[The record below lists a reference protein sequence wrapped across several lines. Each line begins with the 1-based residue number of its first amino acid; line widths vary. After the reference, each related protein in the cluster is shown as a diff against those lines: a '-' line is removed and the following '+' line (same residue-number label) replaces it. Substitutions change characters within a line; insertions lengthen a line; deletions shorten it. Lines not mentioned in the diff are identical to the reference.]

1 MKNFTMK
8 RVLAG
13 ALCAAGVIASALTT
27 ASACTTIYAG
37 ANLTQENTRFIARSE
52 DYGSDMNK
60 LWFVSESGAYSGTY
74 RGCPE
79 YGPFTYELSHP
90 SYRFTYFKNDNVYD
104 GVCPECGEEN
114 AQHASYTEFGTN
126 EKGVSVSATETISGN
141 DAVLSVDPYRNAG
154 WAQENGKP
162 AGIEEGDIPT
172 VLLSEAASA
181 KDALKLLLNIYDTYG
196 CADGAGLFITDQ
208 NESWYI
214 ENCSGTQY
222 AAIRLNDDLLFLE
235 PNMAVIGSV
244 DLDDTE
250 NVIASPK
257 LIETAKAAGTF
268 QGSEIDNVIDY
279 RASYA
284 GRLDS
289 ADKRLVEG
297 LNYLNSAYRY
307 DADALV
313 TDNSRFTISNLDK
326 TGAIVPLYTNISA
339 DRTLD
344 VDDILNYYKLST
356 IAKSGN
362 QEIEIFQMF
371 KDRPAEYAT
380 VGWVA
385 VGDLACNVFVPYYP
399 MLIDS
404 MYEGYQAGT
413 PTVQFTTE
421 QPTGGL
427 FYPYSKR
434 SYNRE
439 TGEITTTDG
448 YRILLEG
455 WEKSYYWSF
464 EILNDYVRYFES
476 ADGSKLVSDADRQFV
491 KTKLND
497 LQQEFYSDFVSMQTL
512 QASSNARKLATENGA
527 AMAKKA
533 QQTAQELISY
543 LQGTQTLTRAD
554 AVYSLW
560 LRSGSPKAKT
570 SACPF
575 ADVSESAYYY
585 DAVLWAAEAGIVR
598 GVSDSSFAPDATCTR
613 AQAAAIAYRAAGSP
627 SVSGDGFADADAA
640 GYYAQPALW
649 AKQIG
654 AVSGSSFQ
662 PDSACSKA
670 QLDALIG
677 AIAA

>member
-1 MKNFTMK
+1 MKKLSMK

-13 ALCAAGVIASALTT
+13 VVGAAAIAASAVST
-27 ASACTTIYAG
+27 AAACTTIYAG

-60 LWFVSESGAYSGTY
+60 LWFISEAGAYSGTY

-79 YGPFTYELSHP
+79 YGPFVYELSHP

-126 EKGVSVSATETISGN
+126 EKGLSVSATETISGN
-141 DAVLSVDPYRNAG
+141 DAVLAQDPYRDAG
-154 WAQENGKP
+154 WAEETGKP

-181 KDALKLLLNIYDTYG
+181 KEALDLLLKIYDTYG
-196 CADGAGLFITDQ
+196 CADGAGLFLTDQ
-208 NESWYI
+208 NESWYV

-222 AAIRLNDDLLFLE
+222 VAIKLNDDLLFLE
-235 PNMAVIGSV
+235 PNMAVIGAV
-244 DLDDTE
+244 DLDDTQ
-250 NVIASPK
+250 NVVASSR

-268 QGSEIDNVIDY
+268 TGDEAENIINY

-297 LNYLNSAYRY
+297 LNYLNAAYGY
-307 DADALV
+307 DADRLV
-313 TDNSRFTISNLDK
+313 KDNSLFTISNLDAS
-326 TGAIVPLYTNISA
+326 GAIVPLYTNIEA
-339 DRTLD
+339 DRSLS

-371 KDRPAEYAT
+371 KDRPAAYAT

-399 MLIDS
+399 MLIDA

-421 QPTGGL
+421 KPEDGL
-427 FYPYSKR
+427 FYPYAKR
-434 SYNRE
+434 SYNWE

-448 YRILLEG
+448 YRILPEG

-464 EILNDYVRYFES
+464 EILNDYVRYFEN
-476 ADGSKLVSDADRQFV
+476 ADGTKLVSEADTQYI
-491 KTKLND
+491 KAKLNA
-497 LQQEFYSDFVSMQTL
+497 LQQKFYQEFVSMDDL
-512 QASSNARKLATENGA
+512 QSSSNARRRATENGA
-527 AMAKKA
+527 KMAAEA
-533 QQTAQELISY
+533 QAAAQELIAY
-543 LQGTQTLTRAD
+543 LQGSRTLTRAD

-560 LRSGSPKAKT
+560 LREGSPKAKT
-570 SACPF
+570 ASASF
-575 ADVSESAYYY
+575 TDVSSDDYFYE
-585 DAVLWAAEAGIVR
+585 AVLWAAEN
-598 GVSDSSFAPDATCTR
+598 GVVTGMSETTFAPDAACTR
-613 AQAAAIAYRAAGSP
+613 AQAAVMAYRAAKNP
-627 SVSGDGFADADAA
+627 AADAEGFSDVCEESF
-640 GYYAQPALW
+640 YAQAARW
-649 AKQIG
+649 AKMTG
-654 AVSGSSFQ
+654 AVSGDTFR
-662 PDSACSKA
+662 PNGGCTKT
-670 QLDALIG
+670 QLDAFLT
-677 AIAA
+677 AAA

>member
-1 MKNFTMK
+1 MKNLTMK

-13 ALCAAGVIASALTT
+13 VLGAATMIASSLTM
-27 ASACTTIYAG
+27 ASACTTIYVG
-37 ANLTQENTRFIARSE
+37 ANRTQEGTKFIARSE

-60 LWFVSESGAYSGTY
+60 LWFVSEAGAYSGTY
-74 RGCPE
+74 RGCPA

-126 EKGVSVSATETISGN
+126 EKGVSVSATETISGT
-141 DAVLSVDPYRNAG
+141 DAVLAVDPYRDAG

-181 KDALKLLLNIYDTYG
+181 REALDLLLSIYDTYG

-208 NESWYI
+208 QESWYI

-222 AAIRLNDDLLFLE
+222 VAIKLNDDLLFLE
-235 PNMAVIGSV
+235 PNMAIIGSV

-250 NVIASPK
+250 NVVASLK

-268 QGSEIDNVIDY
+268 TGDEVENIINF

-297 LNYLNSAYRY
+297 LNYLNSAYSY
-307 DADALV
+307 DAEKLV
-313 TDNSRFTISNLDK
+313 ADNSSFTISNLDASS
-326 TGAIVPLYTNISA
+326 AIVPLYTNISA
-339 DRTLD
+339 DRTLT

-362 QEIEIFQMF
+362 QEIEIFQIF
-371 KDRPAEYAT
+371 KDRPMEYAT

-399 MLIDS
+399 MLIDA

-413 PTVQFTTE
+413 PEVQFTTE
-421 QPTGGL
+421 KPTEGL
-427 FYPYSKR
+427 FYPYAKR
-434 SYNRE
+434 SYNWE
-439 TGEITTTDG
+439 TGEVTTTDG
-448 YRILLEG
+448 YRILPEG

-464 EILNDYVRYFES
+464 EILNDYVRYFVKE
-476 ADGSKLVSDADRQFV
+476 DGSPMVSDAD
-491 KTKLND
+491 KTYIKAKLNA
-497 LQQEFYSDFVSMQTL
+497 LQQEFYKDFVSMNTL
-512 QASSNARKLATENGA
+512 QSSSNARSLATENGTF
-527 AMAKKA
+527 MAKAA
-533 QQTAQELISY
+533 QKTAQELISY
-543 LQGTQTLTRAD
+543 VQESGTLSRAD
-554 AVYSLW
+554 AIYTLW
-560 LRSGSPKAKT
+560 LKEGSPKAK
-570 SACPF
+570 SAAMPF
-575 ADVSESAYYY
+575 ADVASGDYFYE
-585 DAVLWAAEAGIVR
+585 AVLWAAENGIVS
-598 GVSDSSFAPDATCTR
+598 GVDAKTFSPDAPCTR
-613 AQAAAIAYRAAGSP
+613 AQAAVIAYRTAKSP
-627 SVSGDGFADADAA
+627 AVDAEGYLDVADTS
-640 GYYAQPALW
+640 YYAQAASW
-649 AKQIG
+649 AKTAG
-654 AVSGSSFQ
+654 AVSGETFG
-662 PDSACSKA
+662 PNAACTKT
-670 QLDALIG
+670 QLDAFLN
-677 AIAA
+677 AAA

>member
-13 ALCAAGVIASALTT
+13 VIGAATLIASSLTM

-37 ANLTQENTRFIARSE
+37 ANLTQDGTKFIARSE

-60 LWFVSESGAYSGTY
+60 LWFVSEPGAYKGTY

-79 YGPFTYELSHP
+79 YGPFVYELSHP

-141 DAVLSVDPYRNAG
+141 DAVLAVDPYRDAG
-154 WAQENGKP
+154 WAEENNKP

-181 KDALKLLLNIYDTYG
+181 KEALDLLLNIYDIYG
-196 CADGAGLFITDQ
+196 CADGAGLFIADKD
-208 NESWYI
+208 EAWYI

-222 AAIRLNDDLLFLE
+222 AAIKLNDDLLFLE
-235 PNMAVIGSV
+235 PNMAVIGAI
-244 DLDDTE
+244 DLDDTQ
-250 NVIASPK
+250 NVIVSSK
-257 LIETAKAAGTF
+257 LIETAKTAGTF
-268 QGSEIDNVIDY
+268 TGDEEANVINY

-297 LNYLNSAYRY
+297 MNYLNASYKV
-307 DADALV
+307 DADKLV
-313 TDNSRFTISNLDK
+313 KDNSRFTISNVDAS
-326 TGAIVPLYTNISA
+326 GEIVPLYTNIEA
-339 DRTLD
+339 DRTLT

-362 QEIEIFQMF
+362 QEIEIFQMY

-399 MLIDS
+399 MLLDS

-421 QPTGGL
+421 QPTEGL
-427 FYPYSKR
+427 FYPYAKR

-439 TGEITTTDG
+439 TGEVTTTDG
-448 YRILLEG
+448 YRILPEG

-464 EILNDYVRYFES
+464 EILNDYVRYFVNE
-476 ADGSKLVSDADRQFV
+476 DGSKLVSDADKTFI
-491 KTKLND
+491 KTKLNA
-497 LQQEFYSDFVSMQTL
+497 LQQEFYRDFVSMDAL
-512 QASSNARKLATENGA
+512 KAAANARSLATQNGA
-527 AMAKKA
+527 QMAEQA
-533 QQTAQELISY
+533 QKTAQALISY
-543 LQGTQTLTRAD
+543 VQGSAALSRAD

-560 LRSGSPKAKT
+560 LAAGSPKAKT
-570 SACPF
+570 ASVPF
-575 ADVSESAYYY
+575 RDVSVDAYFY
-585 DAVLWAAEAGIVR
+585 DAVLWAAEQGIVS
-598 GVSDSSFAPDATCTR
+598 GVRSDTFAPDAVCTR
-613 AQAAAIAYRAAGSP
+613 AQAAVMAYRLSRSPAVEGESFSDVLAGS
-627 SVSGDGFADADAA
+627 FYEAA
-640 GYYAQPALW
+640 AIW
-649 AKQIG
+649 AKNEG
-654 AVSGSSFQ
+654 LVTGDTFNPTA
-662 PDSACSKA
+662 ACTKA
-670 QLDALIG
+670 QLDAF
-677 AIAA
+677 AK

>member
-1 MKNFTMK
+1 MKNLTMK

-13 ALCAAGVIASALTT
+13 VLGAATMIASSLTM
-27 ASACTTIYAG
+27 ASACTTIYVG
-37 ANLTQENTRFIARSE
+37 ANRTQEGTKFIARSE

-60 LWFVSESGAYSGTY
+60 LWFVSEAGAYSGTY
-74 RGCPE
+74 RGCPA

-126 EKGVSVSATETISGN
+126 EKGVSVSATETISGT
-141 DAVLSVDPYRNAG
+141 DAVLAVDPYRDAG

-181 KDALKLLLNIYDTYG
+181 REALDLLLSIYDTYG

-208 NESWYI
+208 QESWYI

-222 AAIRLNDDLLFLE
+222 VAIKLNDDLLFLE
-235 PNMAVIGSV
+235 PNMAIIGSV

-250 NVIASPK
+250 NVVASLK

-268 QGSEIDNVIDY
+268 TGDEVENIINF

-297 LNYLNSAYRY
+297 LNYLNSAYSY
-307 DADALV
+307 DAEKLV
-313 TDNSRFTISNLDK
+313 ADNSSFTISNLDASS
-326 TGAIVPLYTNISA
+326 AIVPLYTNISA
-339 DRTLD
+339 DRTLT

-362 QEIEIFQMF
+362 QEIEIFQIF
-371 KDRPAEYAT
+371 KDRPMEYAT

-399 MLIDS
+399 MLIDA

-413 PTVQFTTE
+413 PEVQFTTE
-421 QPTGGL
+421 KPTEGL
-427 FYPYSKR
+427 FYPYAKR
-434 SYNRE
+434 SYNWE
-439 TGEITTTDG
+439 TGEVTTTDG
-448 YRILLEG
+448 YRILPEG

-464 EILNDYVRYFES
+464 EILNDYVRYFVKE
-476 ADGSKLVSDADRQFV
+476 DGSPMVSDAD
-491 KTKLND
+491 KTYIKAKLNA
-497 LQQEFYSDFVSMQTL
+497 LQQEFYKDFVSMNTL
-512 QASSNARKLATENGA
+512 QSSSNARSLATENGTF
-527 AMAKKA
+527 MAKAA
-533 QQTAQELISY
+533 QKTAQELISY
-543 LQGTQTLTRAD
+543 VQESGTLSRAD
-554 AVYSLW
+554 AIYTLW
-560 LRSGSPKAKT
+560 LKEGSPKAK
-570 SACPF
+570 SAAMPF
-575 ADVSESAYYY
+575 ADVASGDYFYE
-585 DAVLWAAEAGIVR
+585 AVLWAAENGIVS
-598 GVSDSSFAPDATCTR
+598 GVDAKTFSPDAPCTR
-613 AQAAAIAYRAAGSP
+613 AQAAVIAYRTAKSP
-627 SVSGDGFADADAA
+627 AADAEGYLDVADTS
-640 GYYAQPALW
+640 YYAQAASW
-649 AKQIG
+649 AKTAG
-654 AVSGSSFQ
+654 AVSGETFG
-662 PDSACSKA
+662 PNAACTKT
-670 QLDALIG
+670 QLDAFLN
-677 AIAA
+677 AAA

>member
-1 MKNFTMK
+1 MKNLTMK

-13 ALCAAGVIASALTT
+13 VLGAATMIASSLTM

-37 ANLTQENTRFIARSE
+37 ANRTQEGTKFIARSE

-60 LWFVSESGAYSGTY
+60 LWFVSEAGAYSGTF

-90 SYRFTYFKNDNVYD
+90 SYRFTYFKNDNVYN

-126 EKGVSVSATETISGN
+126 EKGVSVSATETISGT
-141 DAVLSVDPYRNAG
+141 DAVLAVDPYRDSG

-181 KDALKLLLNIYDTYG
+181 REALDLLLKIYDTYG

-208 NESWYI
+208 QESWYI

-222 AAIRLNDDLLFLE
+222 VAIKLNDDLLFLE
-235 PNMAVIGSV
+235 PNMAIIGSV

-268 QGSEIDNVIDY
+268 TGDEAENVINF

-297 LNYLNSAYRY
+297 LNYLNSAYSY
-307 DADALV
+307 DAEKLV
-313 TDNSRFTISNLDK
+313 ADNSRFTISNLDAS
-326 TGAIVPLYTNISA
+326 GAIVPLYTNISA
-339 DRTLD
+339 DRTLT

-362 QEIEIFQMF
+362 QEIEIFQIF
-371 KDRPAEYAT
+371 KDRPMEYAT

-399 MLIDS
+399 MLIDA

-413 PTVQFTTE
+413 PEVQFTTE
-421 QPTGGL
+421 KPTEGL
-427 FYPYSKR
+427 FYPYAKR
-434 SYNRE
+434 SYNWE
-439 TGEITTTDG
+439 TGEVTMTDG
-448 YRILLEG
+448 YRILPEG

-464 EILNDYVRYFES
+464 EILNDYVRYFVKE
-476 ADGSKLVSDADRQFV
+476 DGSPMVSDAD
-491 KTKLND
+491 KTYIKAKLNV
-497 LQQEFYSDFVSMQTL
+497 LQQEFYKDFVSMNTL
-512 QASSNARKLATENGA
+512 QSSSNARSLATENGA
-527 AMAKKA
+527 SMAKAA
-533 QQTAQELISY
+533 QKTAQELISY
-543 LQGTQTLTRAD
+543 VQGSGTLTRAG
-554 AVYSLW
+554 AIYTLW
-560 LRSGSPKAKT
+560 LKEGSPKAK
-570 SACPF
+570 SAAMPF
-575 ADVSESAYYY
+575 ADVASGDYFYE
-585 DAVLWAAEAGIVR
+585 AVLWAAENGIVS
-598 GVSDSSFAPDATCTR
+598 GVDAKTFSPDAPCTR
-613 AQAAAIAYRAAGSP
+613 AQAAVIAYRTAKSP
-627 SVSGDGFADADAA
+627 AADAEGYLDVADTS
-640 GYYAQPALW
+640 YYAQAASW
-649 AKQIG
+649 AKSAG
-654 AVSGSSFQ
+654 AVSDEAFN
-662 PDSACSKA
+662 PNAACTKT
-670 QLDALIG
+670 QLDAFVN
-677 AIAA
+677 AAA

>member
-13 ALCAAGVIASALTT
+13 VIGAAAMIASSLTM

-37 ANLTQENTRFIARSE
+37 ANLTQGGTKFIARSE

-60 LWFVSESGAYSGTY
+60 LWFVSEAGAYKGTY

-79 YGPFTYELSHP
+79 YGPFIYALSHP

-141 DAVLSVDPYRNAG
+141 DAVLAIDPYRDAG
-154 WAQENGKP
+154 WAEENNKP

-181 KDALKLLLNIYDTYG
+181 KEALELLLKIYDTYG
-196 CADGAGLFITDQ
+196 CADGAGLFIADKD
-208 NESWYI
+208 EAWYI

-222 AAIRLNDDLLFLE
+222 VAIRLNDDLLFLE
-235 PNMAVIGSV
+235 PNMAVIGEI

-250 NVIASPK
+250 NVIVSGK
-257 LIETAKAAGTF
+257 LIEAAKAAGTF
-268 QGSEIDNVIDY
+268 TGNAEANVINY

-297 LNYLNSAYRY
+297 MNYLNASYKT
-307 DADALV
+307 DADKLV
-313 TDNSRFTISNLDK
+313 KDNSLFTISNIEK
-326 TGAIVPLYTNISA
+326 TGEIVPLYTNIEA
-339 DRTLD
+339 DRSLS

-362 QEIEIFQMF
+362 QEIEIFQMY
-371 KDRPAEYAT
+371 KDRPAAYAT

-399 MLIDS
+399 MLIDA

-421 QPTGGL
+421 KPADGL
-427 FYPYSKR
+427 FYPYAKR

-439 TGEITTTDG
+439 TGEISTTDG
-448 YRILLEG
+448 YRILPEG

-464 EILNDYVRYFES
+464 EILNDYVRYFVNE
-476 ADGSKLVSDADRQFV
+476 DGSKLVSDADKTFIR
-491 KTKLND
+491 TKLNA
-497 LQQEFYSDFVSMQTL
+497 LQQEFYREFVPMEALT
-512 QASSNARKLATENGA
+512 AAANARSLATQNGA
-527 AMAKKA
+527 QMAEKA
-533 QQTAQELISY
+533 QKTAQELISY
-543 LQGTQTLTRAD
+543 VQGGAKLSRAD

-560 LRSGSPKAKT
+560 LAAGCPKAKT
-570 SACPF
+570 GSVPF
-575 ADVSESAYYY
+575 RDVSAGDYYY
-585 DAVLWAAEAGIVR
+585 DAIRWAAEQ
-598 GVSDSSFAPDATCTR
+598 GVVSGMRSDTFAPDAPCTR
-613 AQAAAIAYRAAGSP
+613 AQAAVMAYRLAGSP
-627 SVSGDGFADADAA
+627 KLEGESFSDVIEGSFYEDAARWAKNEGLVTGGSFAPADA
-640 GYYAQPALW
+640 
-649 AKQIG
+649 
-654 AVSGSSFQ
+654 
-662 PDSACSKA
+662 CTRA
-670 QLDALIG
+670 QLDAF
-677 AIAA
+677 AK

>member
-13 ALCAAGVIASALTT
+13 VLCAAGVIASALTT

-141 DAVLSVDPYRNAG
+141 DAVLSVDPYRDAG

-297 LNYLNSAYRY
+297 LNYLNSAYSY

-313 TDNSRFTISNLDK
+313 ADNSRFTISNIDT

-385 VGDLACNVFVPYYP
+385 VADLACNVFVPYYP

-448 YRILLEG
+448 YRILPEG

-476 ADGSKLVSDADRQFV
+476 ADGSKLVSDADRQYV
-491 KTKLND
+491 KAKLND

-512 QASSNARKLATENGA
+512 RSSSNARKLATENGA

-533 QQTAQELISY
+533 QQTAQALISY
-543 LQGTQTLTRAD
+543 LQGSEALTRAD

-613 AQAAAIAYRAAGSP
+613 AQAAVIAYRAAGSP

>member
-1 MKNFTMK
+1 MKNLTMK

-13 ALCAAGVIASALTT
+13 VLGAATMIASSLTM
-27 ASACTTIYAG
+27 ASACTTIYVG
-37 ANLTQENTRFIARSE
+37 ANRTQEGTKFIARSE

-60 LWFVSESGAYSGTY
+60 LWFVSEAGAYSGTY
-74 RGCPE
+74 RGCPA

-126 EKGVSVSATETISGN
+126 EKGVSVSATETISGT
-141 DAVLSVDPYRNAG
+141 DAVLAVDPYRDAG

-181 KDALKLLLNIYDTYG
+181 REALDLLLSIYDTYG

-208 NESWYI
+208 QESWYI

-222 AAIRLNDDLLFLE
+222 VAIKLNDDLLFLE
-235 PNMAVIGSV
+235 PNMAIIGSV

-250 NVIASPK
+250 NVVASLK

-268 QGSEIDNVIDY
+268 TGDEVENIINF

-297 LNYLNSAYRY
+297 LNYLNSAYSY
-307 DADALV
+307 DAEKLV
-313 TDNSRFTISNLDK
+313 ADNSSFTISNLDASS
-326 TGAIVPLYTNISA
+326 AIVPLYTNISA
-339 DRTLD
+339 DRTLT

-362 QEIEIFQMF
+362 QEIEIFQIF
-371 KDRPAEYAT
+371 KDRPMEYAT

-399 MLIDS
+399 MLIDA

-413 PTVQFTTE
+413 PEVQFTTE
-421 QPTGGL
+421 KPTEGL
-427 FYPYSKR
+427 FYPYAKR
-434 SYNRE
+434 SYNWE
-439 TGEITTTDG
+439 TGEVTTTDG
-448 YRILLEG
+448 YRILPEG

-464 EILNDYVRYFES
+464 EILNDYVRYFVKE
-476 ADGSKLVSDADRQFV
+476 DGSPMVSDAD
-491 KTKLND
+491 KTYIKAKLNA
-497 LQQEFYSDFVSMQTL
+497 LQQEFYKDFVSMNTL
-512 QASSNARKLATENGA
+512 QSSSNARSLATENGA
-527 AMAKKA
+527 FMAKAA
-533 QQTAQELISY
+533 QKTAQELISY
-543 LQGTQTLTRAD
+543 VQESGTLSRAD
-554 AVYSLW
+554 AIYTLW
-560 LRSGSPKAKT
+560 LKEGSPKAK
-570 SACPF
+570 SAAMPF
-575 ADVSESAYYY
+575 ADVASGDYFYE
-585 DAVLWAAEAGIVR
+585 AVLWAAENGIVS
-598 GVSDSSFAPDATCTR
+598 GVDAKTFSPDAPCTR
-613 AQAAAIAYRAAGSP
+613 AQAAVIAYRTAKSP
-627 SVSGDGFADADAA
+627 AADAEGYLDVADTS
-640 GYYAQPALW
+640 YYAQAASW
-649 AKQIG
+649 AKTAG
-654 AVSGSSFQ
+654 AVSGETFG
-662 PDSACSKA
+662 PNAACTKT
-670 QLDALIG
+670 QLDAFLN
-677 AIAA
+677 AAA

>member
-1 MKNFTMK
+1 MKNLTMK

-13 ALCAAGVIASALTT
+13 VLGAATMIASSLTM

-37 ANLTQENTRFIARSE
+37 ANRTQEGTKFIARSE

-60 LWFVSESGAYSGTY
+60 LWFVSEAGAYSGSF

-79 YGPFTYELSHP
+79 YGPFTYELSHR
-90 SYRFTYFKNDNVYD
+90 SYRFTYFKNDNVYN

-126 EKGVSVSATETISGN
+126 EKGVSVSATETISGT
-141 DAVLSVDPYRNAG
+141 DAVLAVDPYRDAG
-154 WAQENGKP
+154 WAQENSKP

-181 KDALKLLLNIYDTYG
+181 REALDLLLSIYDTYG

-208 NESWYI
+208 QESWYI

-222 AAIRLNDDLLFLE
+222 VAIKLNDDLLFLE
-235 PNMAVIGSV
+235 PNMAIIGSV

-268 QGSEIDNVIDY
+268 TGDEAENIINF

-297 LNYLNSAYRY
+297 LNYLNSAYSY
-307 DADALV
+307 DADQLV
-313 TDNSRFTISNLDK
+313 ADNSRFTISNLDAS
-326 TGAIVPLYTNISA
+326 GVVVPLYTNISA
-339 DRTLD
+339 DRTLT

-362 QEIEIFQMF
+362 QEIEIFQIF
-371 KDRPAEYAT
+371 KDRPMEYAT

-399 MLIDS
+399 MLIDA

-413 PTVQFTTE
+413 PEVQFTTE
-421 QPTGGL
+421 KPTEGL
-427 FYPYSKR
+427 FYPYAKR
-434 SYNRE
+434 SYNWE
-439 TGEITTTDG
+439 TGEVTMTDG
-448 YRILLEG
+448 YRILPEG

-464 EILNDYVRYFES
+464 EILNDYVRYFVKE
-476 ADGSKLVSDADRQFV
+476 DGSPMVSDAD
-491 KTKLND
+491 KTYIKAKLNV
-497 LQQEFYSDFVSMQTL
+497 LQQEFYKDFVSMNTL
-512 QASSNARKLATENGA
+512 QSSSNARSLATENGA
-527 AMAKKA
+527 SMAKAA
-533 QQTAQELISY
+533 QRTAQELISY
-543 LQGTQTLTRAD
+543 VQGSGTLTRAD
-554 AVYSLW
+554 AIYTLW
-560 LRSGSPKAKT
+560 LQEGSPKAK
-570 SACPF
+570 SAAMPF
-575 ADVSESAYYY
+575 ADVASGDYFYE
-585 DAVLWAAEAGIVR
+585 AVLWAAENGIVS
-598 GVSDSSFAPDATCTR
+598 GVDAKTFSPDAPCTR
-613 AQAAAIAYRAAGSP
+613 AQAAVIAYRTAKSP
-627 SVSGDGFADADAA
+627 AADAEGYLDVADTS
-640 GYYAQPALW
+640 YYAQAASW
-649 AKQIG
+649 AKTAG
-654 AVSGSSFQ
+654 AVSGEAFD
-662 PDSACSKA
+662 PNAACTKT
-670 QLDALIG
+670 QLDAFVN
-677 AIAA
+677 AAA

>member
-1 MKNFTMK
+1 MKQFTMK

-13 ALCAAGVIASALTT
+13 VIGAASLIASSLTM

-37 ANLTQENTRFIARSE
+37 ANLTQEGTKFIARSE

-60 LWFVSESGAYSGTY
+60 LWFVSERGAYQGTF

-79 YGPFTYELSHP
+79 YGPFTYALSHP

-141 DAVLSVDPYRNAG
+141 DEVLAADPYRDAG
-154 WAQENGKP
+154 WAAENSKP

-181 KDALKLLLNIYDTYG
+181 REALDLLLSIYDEYG

-208 NESWYI
+208 SESWYI

-235 PNMAVIGSV
+235 PNMAVIGSI

-250 NVIASPK
+250 NVIASAK

-268 QGSEIDNVIDY
+268 VGDEAENIINF

-297 LNYLNSAYRY
+297 LNYLNSAYNV
-307 DADALV
+307 DADKLV
-313 TDNSRFTISNLDK
+313 KDNSLFTISNVDQ
-326 TGAIVPLYTNISA
+326 TGAIVPLYTNIAA
-339 DRTLD
+339 DRSLC

-362 QEIEIFQMF
+362 QEIEIFQMY

-399 MLIDS
+399 MLIDA

-413 PTVQFTTE
+413 PAVQFVTE
-421 QPTGGL
+421 QPEGGL

-434 SYNRE
+434 SYNRQ

-448 YRILLEG
+448 YRVLPEG

-464 EILNDYVRYFES
+464 EILNDYVRYFVN
-476 ADGSKLVSDADRQFV
+476 ADGSKLVTDADKQYV
-491 KTKLND
+491 KTKLNE
-497 LQQEFYSDFVSMQTL
+497 LQQEFYKDFISMDTL
-512 QASSNARKLATENGA
+512 KASGNARRLATENGA
-527 AMAKKA
+527 AMAQKA
-533 QQTAQELISY
+533 QKTAQELIAY
-543 LQGTQTLTRAD
+543 LQGKQALTRAE
-554 AVYSLW
+554 AIYSLW
-560 LRSGSPKAKT
+560 LQAGAPKAK
-570 SACPF
+570 AAVMPF
-575 ADVSESAYYY
+575 ADVASDAYYY
-585 DAVLWAAEAGIVR
+585 DAVLWAAENGVVS
-598 GVSDSSFAPDATCTR
+598 GVSETAFAPDSVCTR
-613 AQAAAIAYRAAGSP
+613 AQAAVIAYRAAKSP
-627 SVSGDGFADADAA
+627 EAGDSSFPDVREDS
-640 GYYAQPALW
+640 YYAQAAAW
-649 AKQIG
+649 AKKTG
-654 AVSGSSFQ
+654 AAAGDAFQ
-662 PDSACSKA
+662 PEDGCTKA
-670 QLDALIG
+670 QLDAFT
-677 AIAA
+677 AAA

>member
-1 MKNFTMK
+1 MKNLTMK

-13 ALCAAGVIASALTT
+13 VLGAATMIASSLTM

-37 ANLTQENTRFIARSE
+37 ANRTQEGTKFIARSE

-60 LWFVSESGAYSGTY
+60 LWFVSEAGAYSGTF

-90 SYRFTYFKNDNVYD
+90 SYRFTYFKNDNVYN

-126 EKGVSVSATETISGN
+126 EKGVSVSATETISGT
-141 DAVLSVDPYRNAG
+141 DAVLAVDPYRDAG

-181 KDALKLLLNIYDTYG
+181 REALDLLLKIYDTYG

-208 NESWYI
+208 QESWYI

-222 AAIRLNDDLLFLE
+222 VAIKLNDDLLFLE
-235 PNMAVIGSV
+235 PNMAIIGSV

-268 QGSEIDNVIDY
+268 TGDEVENVINF

-297 LNYLNSAYRY
+297 LNYLNSAYSY
-307 DADALV
+307 DADQLV
-313 TDNSRFTISNLDK
+313 ADNSRFTISNLDAS
-326 TGAIVPLYTNISA
+326 GAIVPLYTNISA
-339 DRTLD
+339 DRTLS

-362 QEIEIFQMF
+362 QEIEIFQIF
-371 KDRPAEYAT
+371 KDRPMEYAT

-399 MLIDS
+399 MLIDA

-413 PTVQFTTE
+413 PEVQFTTE
-421 QPTGGL
+421 KPTEGL
-427 FYPYSKR
+427 FYPYAKR
-434 SYNRE
+434 SYNWE
-439 TGEITTTDG
+439 TGEVTTTDG
-448 YRILLEG
+448 YRILPEG

-464 EILNDYVRYFES
+464 EILNDYVRYFVKE
-476 ADGSKLVSDADRQFV
+476 DGSPMVNDAD
-491 KTKLND
+491 KTYIKAKLNA
-497 LQQEFYSDFVSMQTL
+497 LQQEFYKDFVSMNTL
-512 QASSNARKLATENGA
+512 QASKNARSLATENGA
-527 AMAKKA
+527 SMANAA
-533 QQTAQELISY
+533 QRTAQELISY
-543 LQGTQTLTRAD
+543 VQGSGTLTRAD
-554 AVYSLW
+554 AIYTLW
-560 LRSGSPKAKT
+560 LKEGSPKAK
-570 SACPF
+570 SAAMPF
-575 ADVSESAYYY
+575 ADVASGDYFYE
-585 DAVLWAAEAGIVR
+585 AVLWAAENEIVS
-598 GVSDSSFAPDATCTR
+598 GVDAKTFSPDAPCTR
-613 AQAAAIAYRAAGSP
+613 AQAAVIAYRTAKSP
-627 SVSGDGFADADAA
+627 AADAEGYLDVADTS
-640 GYYAQPALW
+640 YYAQAASW
-649 AKQIG
+649 AKSAG
-654 AVSGSSFQ
+654 AVSGEAFD
-662 PDSACSKA
+662 PNAACTKT
-670 QLDALIG
+670 QLDAFVN
-677 AIAA
+677 AAA

>member
-1 MKNFTMK
+1 MP
-8 RVLAG
+8 RQ
-13 ALCAAGVIASALTT
+13 S
-27 ASACTTIYAG
+27 SSRR
-37 ANLTQENTRFIARSE
+37 QRQPERS
-52 DYGSDMNK
+52 
-60 LWFVSESGAYSGTY
+60 
-74 RGCPE
+74 
-79 YGPFTYELSHP
+79 
-90 SYRFTYFKNDNVYD
+90 
-104 GVCPECGEEN
+104 
-114 AQHASYTEFGTN
+114 
-126 EKGVSVSATETISGN
+126 KG
-141 DAVLSVDPYRNAG
+141 
-154 WAQENGKP
+154 
-162 AGIEEGDIPT
+162 
-172 VLLSEAASA
+172 SEA
-181 KDALKLLLNIYDTYG
+181 
-196 CADGAGLFITDQ
+196 
-208 NESWYI
+208 
-214 ENCSGTQY
+214 
-222 AAIRLNDDLLFLE
+222 
-235 PNMAVIGSV
+235 
-244 DLDDTE
+244 
-250 NVIASPK
+250 
-257 LIETAKAAGTF
+257 
-268 QGSEIDNVIDY
+268 DNVIDY

-313 TDNSRFTISNLDK
+313 TDNSRFTISNLDT

-385 VGDLACNVFVPYYP
+385 VADLACNVFVPYYP

-448 YRILLEG
+448 YRILPEG

-491 KTKLND
+491 KTKLNE

-512 QASSNARKLATENGA
+512 QSSSNARKLATENGA

-533 QQTAQELISY
+533 QQTAQELICLSAG
-543 LQGTQTLTRAD
+543 LRRRSRAPTQSTVSGCAPALRRQRPPRARSRMFRKALPTMTPSFGQQKPASSAVSATAALPRTRPAP
-554 AVYSLW
+554 ARRLPSSPTAPPVLRAFPAMASRMQTPPATMRSP
-560 LRSGSPKAKT
+560 RSGQSK
-570 SACPF
+570 SAP
-575 ADVSESAYYY
+575 S
-585 DAVLWAAEAGIVR
+585 R
-598 GVSDSSFAPDATCTR
+598 
-613 AQAAAIAYRAAGSP
+613 AAASSRTAPAA
-627 SVSGDGFADADAA
+627 
-640 GYYAQPALW
+640 
-649 AKQIG
+649 KR
-654 AVSGSSFQ
+654 SSM
-662 PDSACSKA
+662 P
-670 QLDALIG
+670 
-677 AIAA
+677 

>member
-1 MKNFTMK
+1 MKNLTMK

-13 ALCAAGVIASALTT
+13 VLGAATMIASSLTM
-27 ASACTTIYAG
+27 ASACTTIYVG
-37 ANLTQENTRFIARSE
+37 ANRTQEGTKFIARSE

-60 LWFVSESGAYSGTY
+60 LWFVSEAGAYSGTY
-74 RGCPE
+74 RGCPA

-126 EKGVSVSATETISGN
+126 EKGVSVSATETISGT
-141 DAVLSVDPYRNAG
+141 DAVLAVDPYRDAG

-181 KDALKLLLNIYDTYG
+181 REALDLLLSIYDTYG

-208 NESWYI
+208 QESWYI

-222 AAIRLNDDLLFLE
+222 VAIKLNDDLLFLE
-235 PNMAVIGSV
+235 PNMAIIGSV

-250 NVIASPK
+250 NVVASLK

-268 QGSEIDNVIDY
+268 TGDEVENIINF

-297 LNYLNSAYRY
+297 LNYLNSAYSY
-307 DADALV
+307 DADQLV
-313 TDNSRFTISNLDK
+313 ADNSRFTISNLDAS
-326 TGAIVPLYTNISA
+326 GAIVPLYTNISA
-339 DRTLD
+339 DRTLT

-362 QEIEIFQMF
+362 QEIEIFQIF
-371 KDRPAEYAT
+371 KDRPMEYAT

-399 MLIDS
+399 MLIDA

-413 PTVQFTTE
+413 PEVQFTTE
-421 QPTGGL
+421 KPTEGL
-427 FYPYSKR
+427 FYPYAKR
-434 SYNRE
+434 SYNWE
-439 TGEITTTDG
+439 TGEVTTTDG
-448 YRILLEG
+448 YRILPEG

-464 EILNDYVRYFES
+464 EILNDYVRYFVKE
-476 ADGSKLVSDADRQFV
+476 DGSPMVSDAD
-491 KTKLND
+491 KTYIKAKLNA
-497 LQQEFYSDFVSMQTL
+497 LQQEFYKDFVSMNTL
-512 QASSNARKLATENGA
+512 QSSSNARSLATENGTF
-527 AMAKKA
+527 MAKAA
-533 QQTAQELISY
+533 QKTAQELISY
-543 LQGTQTLTRAD
+543 VQESGTLSRAD
-554 AVYSLW
+554 AIYTLW
-560 LRSGSPKAKT
+560 LKEGSPKAK
-570 SACPF
+570 SAAMPF
-575 ADVSESAYYY
+575 ADVASGDYFYE
-585 DAVLWAAEAGIVR
+585 AVLWAAENGIVS
-598 GVSDSSFAPDATCTR
+598 GVDAKTFSPDAPCTR
-613 AQAAAIAYRAAGSP
+613 AQAAVIAYRTAKSP
-627 SVSGDGFADADAA
+627 AADAEGYLDVADTS
-640 GYYAQPALW
+640 YYAQAASW
-649 AKQIG
+649 AKTAG
-654 AVSGSSFQ
+654 AVSGEAFG
-662 PDSACSKA
+662 PNAACTKT
-670 QLDALIG
+670 QLDAFVN
-677 AIAA
+677 AAA

>member
-13 ALCAAGVIASALTT
+13 VLCAAGVIASALTT

-60 LWFVSESGAYSGTY
+60 LWFVSEPGAYSGTY

-235 PNMAVIGSV
+235 PNMAVIGNV

-307 DADALV
+307 DTDALV
-313 TDNSRFTISNLDK
+313 ADNSRFTISNIDT

-439 TGEITTTDG
+439 TGEITT
-448 YRILLEG
+448 
-455 WEKSYYWSF
+455 
-464 EILNDYVRYFES
+464 
-476 ADGSKLVSDADRQFV
+476 ADGSKLVSDADRQYV
-491 KTKLND
+491 KAKLND

-512 QASSNARKLATENGA
+512 QSSSNARKLATENGA

-533 QQTAQELISY
+533 QQTAQELIAY
-543 LQGTQTLTRAD
+543 LQGSEALTRAD

-613 AQAAAIAYRAAGSP
+613 AQAAAIAYRAAGAP
-627 SVSGDGFADADAA
+627 TVSGDGFADADAA

>member
-1 MKNFTMK
+1 MKNLTMK

-13 ALCAAGVIASALTT
+13 VLGAATMIASSLTM

-37 ANLTQENTRFIARSE
+37 ANRTQEGTKFIARSE

-60 LWFVSESGAYSGTY
+60 LWFVSEAGAYSGTF

-90 SYRFTYFKNDNVYD
+90 SYRFTYFKNDNVYN

-126 EKGVSVSATETISGN
+126 EKGVSVSATETISGT
-141 DAVLSVDPYRNAG
+141 DAVLAVDPYRDAG

-181 KDALKLLLNIYDTYG
+181 REALDLLLKIYDTYG

-208 NESWYI
+208 QESWYI

-222 AAIRLNDDLLFLE
+222 VAIKLNDDLLFLE
-235 PNMAVIGSV
+235 PNMAIIGSV

-268 QGSEIDNVIDY
+268 TGDEVENVINF

-297 LNYLNSAYRY
+297 LNYLNSAYSY
-307 DADALV
+307 DADQLV
-313 TDNSRFTISNLDK
+313 ADNSRFTISNLDAS
-326 TGAIVPLYTNISA
+326 GAIVPLYTNISA
-339 DRTLD
+339 DRTLT

-362 QEIEIFQMF
+362 QEIEIFQIF
-371 KDRPAEYAT
+371 KDRPMEYAT

-385 VGDLACNVFVPYYP
+385 VGDLSCNVFVPYYP
-399 MLIDS
+399 MLIDA

-413 PTVQFTTE
+413 PEVQFTTE
-421 QPTGGL
+421 KPTEGL
-427 FYPYSKR
+427 FYPYAKR

-439 TGEITTTDG
+439 TGEVTTTDG
-448 YRILLEG
+448 YRILPEG

-464 EILNDYVRYFES
+464 EILNDYVRYFVNE
-476 ADGSKLVSDADRQFV
+476 DGSPVVSDTD
-491 KTKLND
+491 KTYIKAKLNA
-497 LQQEFYSDFVSMQTL
+497 LQQEFYKDFVSMNTL
-512 QASSNARKLATENGA
+512 QSSSNARSLATENGA
-527 AMAKKA
+527 SMAKAA
-533 QQTAQELISY
+533 QKTAQELISY
-543 LQGTQTLTRAD
+543 VQGSGTLTRAD
-554 AVYSLW
+554 AIYTLW
-560 LRSGSPKAKT
+560 LKEGSPKAK
-570 SACPF
+570 SAAMPF
-575 ADVSESAYYY
+575 ADVASGDYFYE
-585 DAVLWAAEAGIVR
+585 AVLWAAENGIVS
-598 GVSDSSFAPDATCTR
+598 GVDAKTFSPDAPCTR
-613 AQAAAIAYRAAGSP
+613 AQAAVIAYRTAKSP
-627 SVSGDGFADADAA
+627 AADAEGYLDVADTS
-640 GYYAQPALW
+640 YYAQAASW
-649 AKQIG
+649 AKSAG
-654 AVSGSSFQ
+654 AVSGEAFN
-662 PDSACSKA
+662 PNAACTKT
-670 QLDALIG
+670 QLDAFVN
-677 AIAA
+677 AAA

>member
-13 ALCAAGVIASALTT
+13 VLCAAGVIASALTT

-60 LWFVSESGAYSGTY
+60 LWFVSEPGAYSGTY

-307 DADALV
+307 DTDALV
-313 TDNSRFTISNLDK
+313 ADNSRFTISNIDT

-439 TGEITTTDG
+439 TGEITT
-448 YRILLEG
+448 
-455 WEKSYYWSF
+455 
-464 EILNDYVRYFES
+464 
-476 ADGSKLVSDADRQFV
+476 ADGSKLVSDADRQYV
-491 KTKLND
+491 KAKLND

-512 QASSNARKLATENGA
+512 QSSSNARKLATENGA

-533 QQTAQELISY
+533 QQTAQELIAY
-543 LQGTQTLTRAD
+543 LQGSEALTRAD

-613 AQAAAIAYRAAGSP
+613 AQAAAIAYRAAGAP
-627 SVSGDGFADADAA
+627 TVSGDGFADADAA

>member
-1 MKNFTMK
+1 MKNLTMK

-13 ALCAAGVIASALTT
+13 VLGAATMIASSLTM

-37 ANLTQENTRFIARSE
+37 ANRTQEGTKFIARSE

-60 LWFVSESGAYSGTY
+60 LWFVSEAGAYSGTF

-90 SYRFTYFKNDNVYD
+90 SYRFTYFKNDNVYN

-126 EKGVSVSATETISGN
+126 EKGVSVSATETISGT
-141 DAVLSVDPYRNAG
+141 DAVLAVDPYRDAG

-181 KDALKLLLNIYDTYG
+181 REALDLLLKIYDTYG

-208 NESWYI
+208 QESWYI

-222 AAIRLNDDLLFLE
+222 VAIKLNDDLLFLE
-235 PNMAVIGSV
+235 PNMAIIGSV
-244 DLDDTE
+244 DLDDME

-268 QGSEIDNVIDY
+268 TGDEAENVINF

-297 LNYLNSAYRY
+297 LNYLNSAYSY
-307 DADALV
+307 DAEKLV
-313 TDNSRFTISNLDK
+313 ADNSRFTISNLDAS
-326 TGAIVPLYTNISA
+326 GAIVPLYTNISA
-339 DRTLD
+339 DRTLT

-362 QEIEIFQMF
+362 QEIEIFQIF
-371 KDRPAEYAT
+371 KDRPMEYAT

-399 MLIDS
+399 MLIDA

-413 PTVQFTTE
+413 PEVQFTTE
-421 QPTGGL
+421 KPTEGL
-427 FYPYSKR
+427 FYPYAKR
-434 SYNRE
+434 SYNWE
-439 TGEITTTDG
+439 TGEVTTTDG
-448 YRILLEG
+448 YRILPEG

-464 EILNDYVRYFES
+464 EILNDYVRYFVKE
-476 ADGSKLVSDADRQFV
+476 DGSPMVNDAD
-491 KTKLND
+491 KTYIKAKLNA
-497 LQQEFYSDFVSMQTL
+497 LQQEFYKDFVSMNTL
-512 QASSNARKLATENGA
+512 QASKNARSLATENGA
-527 AMAKKA
+527 SMANAA
-533 QQTAQELISY
+533 QRTAQELISY
-543 LQGTQTLTRAD
+543 VQGSGTLTRAD
-554 AVYSLW
+554 VIYTLW
-560 LRSGSPKAKT
+560 LQEGSPKAK
-570 SACPF
+570 SAAMPF
-575 ADVSESAYYY
+575 ADVASGDYFYE
-585 DAVLWAAEAGIVR
+585 AVLWAAENGIVS
-598 GVSDSSFAPDATCTR
+598 GVDAKTFSPDAPCTR
-613 AQAAAIAYRAAGSP
+613 AQAAVIAYRTAKSP
-627 SVSGDGFADADAA
+627 AADAEGYLDVADTS
-640 GYYAQPALW
+640 YYAQAASW
-649 AKQIG
+649 AKSAG
-654 AVSGSSFQ
+654 AVSGEAFN
-662 PDSACSKA
+662 PNAACTKT
-670 QLDALIG
+670 QLDAFVT
-677 AIAA
+677 AAA

>member
-1 MKNFTMK
+1 MAIALG
-8 RVLAG
+8 LAVG
-13 ALCAAGVIASALTT
+13 MTAMPTLAADKKTVVFGDTT
-27 ASACTTIYAG
+27 FNA
-37 ANLTQENTRFIARSE
+37 ENEEADI
-52 DYGSDMNK
+52 NPQN
-60 LWFVSESGAYSGTY
+60 TY
-74 RGCPE
+74 
-79 YGPFTYELSHP
+79 
-90 SYRFTYFKNDNVYD
+90 
-104 GVCPECGEEN
+104 
-114 AQHASYTEFGTN
+114 
-126 EKGVSVSATETISGN
+126 
-141 DAVLSVDPYRNAG
+141 AG
-154 WAQENGKP
+154 WACIRYGVGETLFRYSDTMEIEPWIAKEYENIDELTWKITLNDGVVFSNGRACDGEAVKESLEALVANHERAAGDLCIDTIEADGNTVTIKTTEPKP
-162 AGIEEGDIPT
+162 ALINYLSDPYGCIIDMQAGVSDDGIVIGTGPYVATELVTDDHVNLVKNENYWNGD
-172 VLLSEAASA
+172 VNVDER
-181 KDALKLLLNIYDTYG
+181 YDT
-196 CADGAGLFITDQ
+196 
-208 NESWYI
+208 
-214 ENCSGTQY
+214 
-222 AAIRLNDDLLFLE
+222 
-235 PNMAVIGSV
+235 
-244 DLDDTE
+244 
-250 NVIASPK
+250 
-257 LIETAKAAGTF
+257 
-268 QGSEIDNVIDY
+268 
-279 RASYA
+279 
-284 GRLDS
+284 
-289 ADKRLVEG
+289 
-297 LNYLNSAYRY
+297 
-307 DADALV
+307 DALV
-313 TDNSRFTISNLDK
+313 ADNSRFTISNIDT

-448 YRILLEG
+448 YRILPEG

-476 ADGSKLVSDADRQFV
+476 ADGSKLVSDADRQYV
-491 KTKLND
+491 KAKLND
-497 LQQEFYSDFVSMQTL
+497 LQQEFYSNFVSMQTL
-512 QASSNARKLATENGA
+512 QSSSNARKLATENGA
-527 AMAKKA
+527 AMAKRA
-533 QQTAQELISY
+533 QQTAQELIAY
-543 LQGTQTLTRAD
+543 LQGSEALTRAD

>member
-1 MKNFTMK
+1 MKNLTMK

-13 ALCAAGVIASALTT
+13 LLGAATMIASSLTM

-37 ANLTQENTRFIARSE
+37 ANRTQEGTKFIARSE

-60 LWFVSESGAYSGTY
+60 LWFVSEAGAYSGTF

-126 EKGVSVSATETISGN
+126 EKGVSISATETISGT
-141 DAVLSVDPYRNAG
+141 DAVLAVDPYRDAG
-154 WAQENGKP
+154 WAQENSKP

-181 KDALKLLLNIYDTYG
+181 REALDLLLKIYDTYG

-208 NESWYI
+208 QESWYI

-222 AAIRLNDDLLFLE
+222 VAIKLNDDLLFLE
-235 PNMAVIGSV
+235 PNMAIIGSV

-268 QGSEIDNVIDY
+268 TGDEVENVINF

-297 LNYLNSAYRY
+297 LNYLNSAYSY
-307 DADALV
+307 DADQLV
-313 TDNSRFTISNLDK
+313 ADNSRFTISNLDAS
-326 TGAIVPLYTNISA
+326 GAIVPLYTNISA
-339 DRTLD
+339 DRTLS

-362 QEIEIFQMF
+362 QEIEIFQIF
-371 KDRPAEYAT
+371 KDRPMEYAT

-399 MLIDS
+399 MLIDA

-413 PTVQFTTE
+413 PEVQFTTE
-421 QPTGGL
+421 KPTEGL
-427 FYPYSKR
+427 FYPYAKR
-434 SYNRE
+434 SYNWE
-439 TGEITTTDG
+439 TGEVTTTDG
-448 YRILLEG
+448 YRILPEG

-464 EILNDYVRYFES
+464 EILNDYVRYFVKE
-476 ADGSKLVSDADRQFV
+476 DGSPMVNDAD
-491 KTKLND
+491 KTYIKAKLNA
-497 LQQEFYSDFVSMQTL
+497 LQQEFYKDFVSMNTL
-512 QASSNARKLATENGA
+512 QSSSNARSLATENGA
-527 AMAKKA
+527 FMAKAA
-533 QQTAQELISY
+533 QKTAQELISY
-543 LQGTQTLTRAD
+543 VQGSGTLTRAD
-554 AVYSLW
+554 AIYTLW
-560 LRSGSPKAKT
+560 LQEGSPKAK
-570 SACPF
+570 SAAMPF
-575 ADVSESAYYY
+575 VDVASGDYFYE
-585 DAVLWAAEAGIVR
+585 AVLWAAENGIVS
-598 GVSDSSFAPDATCTR
+598 GVDAKTFSPDAPCTR
-613 AQAAAIAYRAAGSP
+613 AQAAVIAYRTAKSP
-627 SVSGDGFADADAA
+627 AADAEGYLDVADTS
-640 GYYAQPALW
+640 YYAQAASW
-649 AKQIG
+649 AKSAG
-654 AVSGSSFQ
+654 AVSGEAFN
-662 PDSACSKA
+662 PNAACTKT
-670 QLDALIG
+670 QLDAFVN
-677 AIAA
+677 AAA

>member
-13 ALCAAGVIASALTT
+13 VIGAAAMIASSLTM

-37 ANLTQENTRFIARSE
+37 ANLTQEGTKFIARSE

-60 LWFVSESGAYSGTY
+60 LWFISERGAYSGTY
-74 RGCPE
+74 RGCPA
-79 YGPFTYELSHP
+79 YGPFVYELSHP

-104 GVCPECGEEN
+104 GVCPECGEKN

-141 DAVLSVDPYRNAG
+141 DAVLAVDPYRDAG
-154 WAQENGKP
+154 WAAENNKP

-181 KDALKLLLNIYDTYG
+181 REALDLLLNIYDTYG
-196 CADGAGLFITDQ
+196 CADGAGLFIADKD
-208 NESWYI
+208 EAWYI

-235 PNMAVIGSV
+235 PNMAVIGEI
-244 DLDDTE
+244 DLDDTQ
-250 NVIASPK
+250 NVIASSK

-268 QGSEIDNVIDY
+268 TGDEEANVINY

-297 LNYLNSAYRY
+297 MNYLNASYKVSA
-307 DADALV
+307 DKLV
-313 TDNSRFTISNLDK
+313 KDNSRFTISNVGK
-326 TGAIVPLYTNISA
+326 TGEIVPLYTNIEA
-339 DRTLD
+339 DRTLT

-362 QEIEIFQMF
+362 QEIEIFQMY

-399 MLIDS
+399 MLLDT

-421 QPTGGL
+421 KPAQGL
-427 FYPYSKR
+427 FYPYAKR

-439 TGEITTTDG
+439 TGEVTTTDG
-448 YRILLEG
+448 YRVLPAG

-464 EILNDYVRYFES
+464 EILNDYVRYFVNE
-476 ADGSKLVSDADRQFV
+476 DGSKLVSDADKTFIQ
-491 KTKLND
+491 TKLKA
-497 LQQEFYSDFVSMQTL
+497 LQQEFYRDFVSMDTL
-512 QASSNARKLATENGA
+512 KASANARSLATQNGA
-527 AMAKKA
+527 QMAEQA
-533 QQTAQELISY
+533 QKTAQALISY
-543 LQGTQTLTRAD
+543 VQGSAKLSRAD

-560 LRSGSPKAKT
+560 LNAGSPKAK
-570 SACPF
+570 AAFMPF
-575 ADVSESAYYY
+575 EDVLAGAYYY
-585 DAVLWAAEAGIVR
+585 DAVLWAAQSGIVS
-598 GVSDSSFAPDATCTR
+598 GVSSDTFAPDALCTR
-613 AQAAAIAYRAAGSP
+613 AQAAVMAYRLAKSPKVEGEGFSDVLTGS
-627 SVSGDGFADADAA
+627 FYEDAA
-640 GYYAQPALW
+640 RW
-649 AKQIG
+649 AKNEG
-654 AVSGSSFQ
+654 LVMGDTFNPTA
-662 PDSACSKA
+662 ACTKA
-670 QLDALIG
+670 QLDAF
-677 AIAA
+677 AK

>member
-1 MKNFTMK
+1 MKNLTMK

-13 ALCAAGVIASALTT
+13 VLGAAAMIASSLTM

-37 ANLTQENTRFIARSE
+37 ANRTQEGAKFIARSE

-60 LWFVSESGAYSGTY
+60 LWFVSEAGAYSGTY

-79 YGPFTYELSHP
+79 YGPFIYALSHP
-90 SYRFTYFKNDNVYD
+90 SYRFTYFKNDNVYN

-126 EKGVSVSATETISGN
+126 EKGVSVSATETISGT
-141 DAVLSVDPYRNAG
+141 DAVLAIDPYRDAG
-154 WAQENGKP
+154 WAQENKKP

-181 KDALKLLLNIYDTYG
+181 REALDLLLSIYDTYG
-196 CADGAGLFITDQ
+196 CADGAGLFIADQ

-222 AAIRLNDDLLFLE
+222 AAIKLNDDLLFLE
-235 PNMAVIGSV
+235 PNMAVIGSI

-268 QGSEIDNVIDY
+268 TGDEAENVINF

-297 LNYLNSAYRY
+297 LNYLNGAYSY
-307 DADALV
+307 DADKLAS
-313 TDNSRFTISNLDK
+313 DNSRFTISNIDAS
-326 TGAIVPLYTNISA
+326 GAIVPLYTNISA
-339 DRTLD
+339 DRTLT
-344 VDDILNYYKLST
+344 VDDILNYYKLGT

-362 QEIEIFQMF
+362 QEIEIFQIF
-371 KDRPAEYAT
+371 KDRPMEYAT

-385 VGDLACNVFVPYYP
+385 VADLACNVFVPYYP

-413 PTVQFTTE
+413 PEVRFTTE
-421 QPTGGL
+421 QPADGL

-448 YRILLEG
+448 YRILPEG

-464 EILNDYVRYFES
+464 EILNDYVRYFVRE
-476 ADGSKLVSDADRQFV
+476 DGSKLVSDADRTYV
-491 KTKLND
+491 KTKLNE
-497 LQQEFYSDFVSMQTL
+497 LQQEFYKDFVSMNAL
-512 QASSNARKLATENGA
+512 QASGNARKLATENGA
-527 AMAKKA
+527 AMAEAA
-533 QQTAQELISY
+533 QKTAQSLISY
-543 LQGTQTLTRAD
+543 LQGSGKLTRAD
-554 AVYSLW
+554 AIYALW
-560 LRSGSPKAKT
+560 LQEGSPEAK
-570 SACPF
+570 SAAMPF
-575 ADVSESAYYY
+575 ADVRSGDYFYE
-585 DAVLWAAEAGIVR
+585 AVLWAAENGIIS
-598 GVSDSSFAPDATCTR
+598 GMDTDTFAPDAPCTR
-613 AQAAAIAYRAAGSP
+613 AQAVVIAYRMAKSPAAS
-627 SVSGDGFADADAA
+627 DTADYVDVPEDS
-640 GYYAQPALW
+640 YYAQAAAW
-649 AKQIG
+649 AKTAG
-654 AVSGSSFQ
+654 AVSGGTFDPNAGCTS
-662 PDSACSKA
+662 A
-670 QLDALIG
+670 QLDAFLD
-677 AIAA
+677 AAS